1 MTYALRER
9 DEVGVLAALESGEYE
24 AIATSGQSVADELVH
39 LCIELGVF
47 EALECLEVRRERE
60 GIPDELLLRTLAVL
74 PFVEALG
81 LSSAAGRL
89 FKDAAI
95 LLQLGYEITQVQEG
109 FNGRHN
115 SAGTE
120 DKTHK
125 PCHVEVL
132 RDELARIEP
141 TSLALF
147 RRRCVAELFRRKLV
161 KGRVGAIDG
170 SGLRTHH
177 RLVGLLSVH
186 EGQPLWL
193 SWRVLTGSE
202 SEKGKEASVVRS
214 LVEEVLEAGGSEA
227 IEWLLMDALYA
238 DGPLLAWLEHGCGIH
253 ALVRLPEDRLL
264 YEDAH
269 GLAEHGLTQW
279 QTHTDVRYV
288 SGRKQ
293 ARQVSVT
300 MADQLTTWDSFAQAA
315 GQYGCRQPSL
325 SAVLIHSVD
334 KADPSQVEDWGLVS
348 TSPWGSA
355 WGAYSLWRR
364 RWLIENSGFRELK
377 EAWHLEQAPWS
388 HSNDDVVAARVC
400 FTLIAYNVAQIAKTA
415 QGRKLTDRGIRRLRH
430 DLTATYGVSPVIVF
444 TEHAFAVFHIEQVMS
459 IAGLAP
465 KHSLRPKPRPSP
477 PALS

>member
-1 MTYALRER
+1 MAYALRR
-9 DEVGVLAALESGEYE
+9 QDQVGVLAALESGEYE

-39 LCIELGVF
+39 LCMELGVF
-47 EALECLEVRRERE
+47 EALECLVVRRERE

-95 LLQLGYEITQVQEG
+95 LLQLGYEIAEVQEG

-115 SAGTE
+115 STGTQE
-120 DKTHK
+120 KTAR

-141 TSLALF
+141 MSLAEF

-161 KGRVGAIDG
+161 KGRVCATDG

-177 RLVGLLSVH
+177 RIVGLLSVH
-186 EGQPLWL
+186 AGQPLWL
-193 SWRVLTGSE
+193 SWRVLSGSE

-214 LVEEVLEAGGSEA
+214 MVTEVLEAGGSEA

-238 DGPLLAWLEHGCGIH
+238 DGPLLAWLECGCGIH
-253 ALVRLPEDRLL
+253 ALVRLPADRLL
-264 YEDAH
+264 YEDLQ
-269 GLAEHGLTQW
+269 GLASHGLTDW
-279 QTHTDVRYV
+279 QTHSDVRYV
-288 SGRKQ
+288 SGHKQ
-293 ARQVSVT
+293 VRRVSVT
-300 MADQLTTWDSFAQAA
+300 MAAELTSWDSFVEAA
-315 GQYGCRQPSL
+315 GQGYGVEHPSL
-325 SAVLIHSVD
+325 WAALVHSVD
-334 KADPSQVEDWGLVS
+334 TAKPEEVEDWALVS
-348 TSPWGSA
+348 THPFNSA
-355 WGAYSLWRR
+355 WAAYSLWRR

-377 EAWHLEQAPWS
+377 EGWHLERAPWS
-388 HSNDDVVAARVC
+388 WTDDVVVAARVT

-415 QGRKLTDRGIRRLRH
+415 KGRQLTDRGIRRLRR
-430 DLTATYGVSPVIVF
+430 DLNATYGPAPVIVF
-444 TEHAFAVFHIEQVMS
+444 TEQAFAVFHIEEIMALV
-459 IAGLAP
+459 GLSP
-465 KHSLRPKPRPSP
+465 RHSLRPMPRA